1 MTTRPIRL
9 HVDFPSRGRGE
20 SENPNSAIARP
31 FRRLLERGITP
42 GRLSYIVIDPC
53 VGGVRL
59 FGTICETPGRRVLF
73 YPACNGRALRG
84 HFSRDP
90 QRRHLQP
97 SGVVDHFTFQL
108 KERTAH
114 VTEVSEDSSR
124 RLIVGRRHAC
134 REVAPGLFAWFG
146 LTVASVRRFEVLPE
160 RLYMSAEW
168 PAPDVD
174 RRLALFRTPSQVLML
189 PVREPP
195 NECFAQVNGFVDL
208 EPRRPLARIT
218 TFLPNGPPEL
228 VERVAGKQTVQDVLY
243 SFDAFGGAYA
253 VRMDVL
259 VADGRP
265 ISQVGFGY

>member
-1 MTTRPIRL
+1 
-9 HVDFPSRGRGE
+9 
-20 SENPNSAIARP
+20 
-31 FRRLLERGITP
+31 
-42 GRLSYIVIDPC
+42 
-53 VGGVRL
+53 
-59 FGTICETPGRRVLF
+59 
-73 YPACNGRALRG
+73 
-84 HFSRDP
+84 
-90 QRRHLQP
+90 
-97 SGVVDHFTFQL
+97 
-108 KERTAH
+108 
-114 VTEVSEDSSR
+114 
-124 RLIVGRRHAC
+124 
-134 REVAPGLFAWFG
+134 
-146 LTVASVRRFEVLPE
+146 
-160 RLYMSAEW
+160 
-168 PAPDVD
+168 
-174 RRLALFRTPSQVLML
+174 ML